1 MQTVYKLCNL
11 SFFLSHFQAQAGVER
26 KTVWFPQKADDACK
40 GLAWLGLEPE
50 RARLRQV
57 TTATASGLP
66 LCRSWVTGAL
76 ADAQASNQSSFP
88 DIIFPAVAYFQM
100 CFSISIICSAYETVR
115 HSYLGFITFGFLQ
128 IFLYM
133 KFCTKSYGVYVLLKL
148 WALQN
153 KSFFLAECL

>member
-1 MQTVYKLCNL
+1 MQFI
-11 SFFLSHFQAQAGVER
+11 FFLKSFSGTSRSGE
-26 KTVWFPQKADDACK
+26 KNSLISSK
-40 GLAWLGLEPE
+40 GRWCMRGSGLVGPGAWKSP
-50 RARLRQV
+50 LRQV

-133 KFCTKSYGVYVLLKL
+133 NFCTRSYGVYILLKL

-153 KSFFLAECL
+153 KSFFLAEWL